1 MGKVLKEK
9 SGYKAKVGV
18 RANTVKKAVRDVKA
32 TYTPMRKENVKR
44 NIDTIFSKH
53 DQLLKDL
60 S

>member
-1 MGKVLKEK
+1 MSKVVKTK
-9 SGYKAKVGV
+9 NGYNVQVGV